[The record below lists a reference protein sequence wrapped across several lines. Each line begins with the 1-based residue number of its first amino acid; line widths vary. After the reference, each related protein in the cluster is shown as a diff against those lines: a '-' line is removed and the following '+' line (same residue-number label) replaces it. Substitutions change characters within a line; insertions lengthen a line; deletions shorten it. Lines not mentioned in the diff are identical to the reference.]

1 MFRPYRTLKL
11 KVPRPCCP
19 WCQTHSE
26 RIEQKLQAMEIQIQ
40 ELSTRLA
47 TLLRTTGEAETPSG
61 GLLTALQVFGQMFG
75 LTSSHHRTGGNPQS
89 EPVHLVGA
97 FSAFIAALDRLG
109 GASAAPAPP
118 NLVPPGP
125 QTLSPHQL
133 TQIWAPQNG
142 SELPPA

>member
-1 MFRPYRTLKL
+1 MFRPYRTLKI

-26 RIEQKLQAMEIQIQ
+26 RIEQKLQAMEKQIQ

-47 TLLRTTGEAETPSG
+47 TPLGTMGEAETLSA
-61 GLLTALQVFGQMFG
+61 GLLTALQVFGQMSG
-75 LTSSHHRTGGNPQS
+75 LTSSHHRAGGDPQF

-109 GASAAPAPP
+109 GAGAAGAPP

-133 TQIWAPQNG
+133 TQIAAPQNG
-142 SELPPA
+142 SEQPPA

>member
-19 WCQTHSE
+19 WCQTHLE
-26 RIEQKLQAMEIQIQ
+26 RIEQKLQAMEQQIQ

-47 TLLRTTGEAETPSG
+47 TPLGTTEEAETLSA
-61 GLLTALQVFGQMFG
+61 GLLGALQVFGQMSG
-75 LTSSHHRTGGNPQS
+75 LTYSHQRTDRDPQS
-89 EPVHLVGA
+89 EPVHQVGA

-109 GASAAPAPP
+109 GAGAADAPP

-125 QTLSPHQL
+125 KTLSPHQL
-133 TQIWAPQNG
+133 TQISAPQIG